1 MFHAKFIRGIT
12 INSMAILGTIIGFTH
27 FLPFLDIPVLDGI
40 ELTLISALLV
50 IYGIKRNIEE
60 KK

>member
-1 MFHAKFIRGIT
+1 
-12 INSMAILGTIIGFTH
+12 MAILGTIIGFTH

-60 KK
+60 KNN